1 MIMLNGEEFAI
12 DGELILFDLIKRLE
26 SDWKLDLESSV
37 VLVNDQLIKK
47 ENWSDVIIKVG
58 NILEVLSFVSGG

>member
-47 ENWSDVIIKVG
+47 ENWSDVIIKFG